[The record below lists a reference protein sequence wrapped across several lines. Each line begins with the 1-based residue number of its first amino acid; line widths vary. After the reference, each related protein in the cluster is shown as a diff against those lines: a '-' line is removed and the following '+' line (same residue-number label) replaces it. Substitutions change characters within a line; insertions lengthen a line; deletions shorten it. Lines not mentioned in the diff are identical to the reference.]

1 MRPSRS
7 DGRCPK
13 LTPAPRR
20 DRYHGQP
27 QNLIK
32 AWAFEMSRP
41 SCATEGTKSRN
52 YQYRRDNNMNKLA
65 IFLVAAAI
73 GYFYQESMARQSV
86 KDPRSDEQV
95 IRISAKTFEF
105 QPSEI
110 TVKKGIPV
118 MLELISADRHHGFKL
133 SAFQL
138 RADVTP
144 GSVETV
150 RFVPDRTGTFTFLCD
165 VFCGDGHENMSG
177 TLTVIE

>member
-1 MRPSRS
+1 
-7 DGRCPK
+7 
-13 LTPAPRR
+13 
-20 DRYHGQP
+20 
-27 QNLIK
+27 
-32 AWAFEMSRP
+32 
-41 SCATEGTKSRN
+41 
-52 YQYRRDNNMNKLA
+52 MNKLA

-95 IRISAKTFEF
+95 IQISAKTFEF

-118 MLELISADRHHGFKL
+118 MLELISVDRHHGFKL

-138 RADVTP
+138 RADVRP
-144 GSVETV
+144 GDVEKV